1 MIHRRDMLKLGAA
14 APLLFSLPAR
24 AMAAPSMPEAL
35 VVDRRFDVSLA
46 GLLRDLPRLAT
57 DGDVTHL
64 WVDTLDAAWRKPGF
78 ALEGVTGDDV
88 LFILEHFAWDR
99 GRRVIHRQEVAPRS
113 ASRPALIHWAIAP
126 VHPTMV
132 S

>member
-1 MIHRRDMLKLGAA
+1 MIDRRDMLKMGAA
-14 APLLFSLPAR
+14 APLLMSFPAR
-24 AMAAPSMPEAL
+24 AMIAPAQPQAL

-46 GLLRDLPRLAT
+46 GLLRDLPRLVT
-57 DGDVTHL
+57 DGDVTRL
-64 WVDTLDAAWRKPGF
+64 WVETLDPAWRKPGF
-78 ALEGVTGDDV
+78 ALEGVTGEDV

-99 GRRVIHRQEVAPRS
+99 GRRVVHRQEVAPRS

-126 VHPTMV
+126 VHPAMV